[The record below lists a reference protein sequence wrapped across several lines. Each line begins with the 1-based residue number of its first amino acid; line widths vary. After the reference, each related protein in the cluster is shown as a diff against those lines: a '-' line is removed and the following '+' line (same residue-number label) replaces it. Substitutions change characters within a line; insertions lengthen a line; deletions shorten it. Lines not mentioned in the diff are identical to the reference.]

1 MGGEDG
7 EIETEDRVWGM
18 AIDFVV
24 RWVVG
29 VVVLCVEGKTDFL
42 LCFLR
47 LSFCCSAVVA
57 VLSAAAEIREL
68 VVFVSEKV

>member
-24 RWVVG
+24 SWVVG

-47 LSFCCSAVVA
+47 LSFCFSAVVA
-57 VLSAAAEIREL
+57 VLSAAAEVREL
-68 VVFVSEKV
+68 DVFVIEEV